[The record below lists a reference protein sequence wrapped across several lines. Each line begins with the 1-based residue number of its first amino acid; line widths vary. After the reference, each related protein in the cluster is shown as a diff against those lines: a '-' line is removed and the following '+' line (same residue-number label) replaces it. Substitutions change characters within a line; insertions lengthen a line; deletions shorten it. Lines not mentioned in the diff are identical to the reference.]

1 MHDQLQLLAA
11 ILACWQ
17 RPVASTK
24 ALDLFHWAMHA
35 VFFRHTTAANKM
47 ACKNGSFF
55 CCCFVCCCPVG
66 HWGNTEQV
74 VAQWRHP
81 VAFGVAQD
89 MPHWAMPSVL
99 PRRTAVVIKMANNGG
114 AFIIIAASFE

>member
-55 CCCFVCCCPVG
+55 CCCFVCCCPG
-66 HWGNTEQV
+66 SRWGNTERV
-74 VAQWRHP
+74 VTRWRLQCP
-81 VAFGVAQD
+81 VASEVALD
-89 MPHWAMPSVL
+89 MSHWVMLSVL
-99 PRRTAVVIKMANNGG
+99 LWCTAMAIELAGG
-114 AFIIIAASFE
+114 